1 MLGQVTAILI
11 ISPLLGLMAD
21 RALESAPIGLAISI
35 VLGGTVA
42 TALILSKVKKE
53 IDG

>member
-1 MLGQVTAILI
+1 MLGQVTGILI
-11 ISPLLGLMAD
+11 IAPLLGVMAD
-21 RALESAPIGLAISI
+21 KALNSAPIGLAISI
-35 VLGGTVA
+35 VLGGTLA